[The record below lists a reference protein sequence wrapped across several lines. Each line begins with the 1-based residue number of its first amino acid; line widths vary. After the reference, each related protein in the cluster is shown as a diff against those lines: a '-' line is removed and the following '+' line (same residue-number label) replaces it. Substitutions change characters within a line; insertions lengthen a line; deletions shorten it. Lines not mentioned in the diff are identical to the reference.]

1 MAAIEE
7 AVLAAEGEAAVEEA
21 EHVDDFDH
29 IDKLQQL
36 GISAADIKKA
46 KDANFFTI
54 QSFIMHP
61 KKARQGSRLSGN
73 TALLM
78 SVLVNIKG
86 LSDAKVD
93 KMVEAAKKL
102 CPAASWRTGA
112 AVAAERARDIVR
124 ITTGSKQLD
133 DLLGGGMETKAIT
146 EMHGEYRTG
155 KTQLCLTM
163 CVTCQM
169 PENMGGGAGKLPLP
183 ALPAQVAFVDTEGTF
198 RPERITAIAE
208 RYQLDPTAVLDNI
221 IVARA
226 HNHEHQMGEWVGVGP
241 QIVDS
246 LTSNFRN
253 DFCGRGELADRQQKL
268 GQMLSRL
275 KKISEEFNV
284 AVVVTNHV
292 VSDPGGGAMFV
303 SDPKKAVGGHVLAH
317 ACTTR
322 LSLRKGKA
330 EQRLCKVVESPCLA
344 EGEVSFQVGPGG
356 IEDYKD

>member
-61 KKARQGSRLSGN
+61 KK
-73 TALLM
+73 
-78 SVLVNIKG
+78 VLVNIKG

-169 PENMGGGAGKLPLP
+169 PENMGGGAGK
-183 ALPAQVAFVDTEGTF
+183 VAFVDTEGTF

-226 HNHEHQMGEWVGVGP
+226 HNHEHQMDLLLSIAALMVDDP
-241 QIVDS
+241 FKLLIVDS

>member
-1 MAAIEE
+1 M
-7 AVLAAEGEAAVEEA
+7 
-21 EHVDDFDH
+21 
-29 IDKLQQL
+29 
-36 GISAADIKKA
+36 
-46 KDANFFTI
+46 
-54 QSFIMHP
+54 
-61 KKARQGSRLSGN
+61 
-73 TALLM
+73 ALLAPCLTGLQLVADGVG
-78 SVLVNIKG
+78 VLVTDG
-86 LSDAKVD
+86 VGVLVTD
-93 KMVEAAKKL
+93 
-102 CPAASWRTGA
+102 GA
-112 AVAAERARDIVR
+112 GVLVQRARDIVR

-169 PENMGGGAGKLPLP
+169 PENMGGGAGK
-183 ALPAQVAFVDTEGTF
+183 VAFVDTEGTF

-208 RYQLDPTAVLDNI
+208 RYQLDPTAVLDN
-221 IVARA
+221 
-226 HNHEHQMGEWVGVGP
+226 
-241 QIVDS
+241 IVDS

-284 AVVVTNHV
+284 AVVVTNH
-292 VSDPGGGAMFV
+292 
-303 SDPKKAVGGHVLAH
+303 LAH

-330 EQRLCKVVESPCLA
+330 EQRLCKVVESPCLGKA
-344 EGEVSFQVGPGG
+344 A
-356 IEDYKD
+356 